1 MSRRHAAKKR
11 EIIPDVKYNSSL
23 LAKFINN
30 VMEQGKKELARNIV
44 YGAFDLIQSKYKV
57 DGFETF
63 NKAIDTVKP
72 SVEVTSVRV
81 GGGNYQVPA
90 PVGKTRGET
99 LAIRW
104 IIKSSKKR
112 SERSMIEKLGEE
124 LYDASNTKGSSV
136 KQREDTHKMAEAN
149 RAFAH
154 VSPKARGR

>member
-1 MSRRHAAKKR
+1 MSRRNAAKKR
-11 EIIPDVKYNSSL
+11 EIIPDVKYNSTL
-23 LAKFINN
+23 LAKFINV

-44 YGAFDLIQSKYKV
+44 YGAFQLINTKYSL
-57 DGFETF
+57 DGFEVF
-63 NKAIDTVKP
+63 NKAIDNVKP
-72 SVEVTSVRV
+72 SLEVTSVRV

-90 PVGKTRGET
+90 PVGKARGET

-104 IIKSSKKR
+104 IIKSSQKR

-124 LYDASNTKGSSV
+124 LYDAANSKGSSV

-154 VSPKARGR
+154 LSPKAKR